1 MLIASRQPA
10 SQGFGLDVTDSHF
23 LLSCL
28 LGTRS
33 SGCLGAVLVQ
43 TPDPVRVAA
52 AIVGFV
58 FGTHRGSE
66 AVQGNAA
73 IRLMAIQV
81 RLNWVRFT
89 IFNSFSRAI
98 RLDFV

>member
-1 MLIASRQPA
+1 VELRCDSVALFSLIRIC
-10 SQGFGLDVTDSHF
+10 
-23 LLSCL
+23 LLSCPATV
-28 LGTRS
+28 GF
-33 SGCLGAVLVQ
+33 SGSLGAVSLE
-43 TPDPVRVAA
+43 TPGCLQEAA

-58 FGTHRGSE
+58 FRTHRGSE